1 MPVQRIW
8 LVPMPQRVVGPTGPT
23 GATGVTGFTGY
34 TGSTGSTGPTGSTGF
49 TGNTGSTGLPGSAV
63 NTGATGNTGPTGPTG
78 AVGGQ
83 GIQGV
88 TGPTGY
94 TGNTGNTG
102 NTGAQGA
109 ASNTGATGYTGNTGP
124 TGPIGPTGPQG
135 TAVNTGATGP
145 TGNSGVG
152 TKSFAAFQGA
162 TAGAWYS
169 ISDVATAGGTTL
181 TIGTMYFVPWVA
193 PDTFTI
199 DQLGTFV
206 FAASAGTH
214 FAMTMYGSAADGLPT
229 GGELTATAATMSTA
243 SGAGATGGNFGGN
256 NIQVTKGTLYYFAMI
271 SDANN
276 ANSVANFQ
284 SWEQPGSVLVGN
296 SSLGNVVNGNNE
308 GIVGYTLTGQIYG
321 TFGDVSA
328 SSFNVF
334 KTGGNGM
341 PKPYYHVTSVP

>member
-23 GATGVTGFTGY
+23 GVTGATGFTGF
-34 TGSTGSTGPTGSTGF
+34 TGSTGSTGPTGSTGS
-49 TGNTGSTGLPGSAV
+49 TGPTGPTGLPGSAV
-63 NTGATGNTGPTGPTG
+63 NTGATGNTGNTGNTGP
-78 AVGGQ
+78 AGGQ

-88 TGPTGY
+88 TGPTGP

-124 TGPIGPTGPQG
+124 TGVAGPTGPQG

-162 TAGAWYS
+162 TAGAWYA
-169 ISDVATAGGTTL
+169 IDNIAHDGGQTYTL
-181 TIGTMYFVPWVA
+181 GTIWLIPWVA

-199 DQLGTFV
+199 DQLGAWCHNGNVSTQL
-206 FAASAGTH
+206 
-214 FAMTMYGSAADGLPT
+214 AMTMYGSAADGLPT
-229 GGELTATAATMSTA
+229 GAQLAAAPATMNTTSSGPV
-243 SGAGATGGNFGGN
+243 SGALGS
-256 NIQVTKGTLYYFAMI
+256 NISVTKGTLYYFAMQV
-271 SDANN
+271 
-276 ANSVANFQ
+276 NSNSTDLGGFQ
-284 SWEQPGSVLVGN
+284 SWQAPAGVLIGD
-296 SSLGNVVNGNNE
+296 SSLGNLTSGANE
-308 GIVGYTLTGQIYG
+308 GLVGYFVTGQSYS
-321 TFGDVSA
+321 TFGSMTGA
-328 SSFNVF
+328 SLQAL
-334 KTGGNGM
+334 KTGGGGS